1 MQSKN
6 HPKGSECITKPQTRG
21 MATGKQVNRM
31 GGKKANEDMNHR
43 TKSVVRD
50 VVQGHKS
57 RASYFFSQALNGVE
71 LLLQGQ
77 TSVSQ
82 DLKAAEIKQTRR

>member
-1 MQSKN
+1 MY
-6 HPKGSECITKPQTRG
+6 TKPWTRG
-21 MATGKQVNRM
+21 MATGKTSKWKKKR
-31 GGKKANEDMNHR
+31 KANEDMNHR
-43 TKSVVRD
+43 TKSVVRN

-57 RASYFFSQALNGVE
+57 RASYFFRQTLNGVE